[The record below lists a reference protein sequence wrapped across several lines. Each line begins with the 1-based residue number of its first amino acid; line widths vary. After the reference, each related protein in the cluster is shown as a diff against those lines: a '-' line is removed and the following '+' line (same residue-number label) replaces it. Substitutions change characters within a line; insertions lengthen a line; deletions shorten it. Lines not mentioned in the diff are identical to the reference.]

1 MKFARCYENKYDS
14 CQTLTMLKILM
25 LFPCVQATYELPV
38 EPEVEVVEEVKEGKK
53 DVKKFES
60 DNSVNYIDI

>member
-1 MKFARCYENKYDS
+1 
-14 CQTLTMLKILM
+14 M